1 MRMITFFA
9 RFLFFI
15 TILILIWIPFSIKYL
30 FSSSHPLTISS
41 FFIFYLPLNL
51 IPFLALTLAT
61 PLEKNKLIKVI
72 MIGSSI
78 IFIFNVLIIAF
89 QFKFTDFF
97 TELFLIY
104 AIGRVSIPI
113 IVWFGFVYDEI
124 IHFEEKPIMKSH
136 KSKKKESMKG
146 S

>member
-1 MRMITFFA
+1 MRIIMFFA

-15 TILILIWIPFSIKYL
+15 TVLILIWIPFSINYL

-61 PLEKNKLIKVI
+61 QLEKNKLIKVI
-72 MIGSSI
+72 MIGSLI
-78 IFIFNVLIIAF
+78 IFLFNILIIAF

-124 IHFEEKPIMKSH
+124 MHFEEKPVIKSH
-136 KSKKKESMKG
+136 KSKKKNQ
-146 S
+146 

>member
-1 MRMITFFA
+1 M
-9 RFLFFI
+9 
-15 TILILIWIPFSIKYL
+15 
-30 FSSSHPLTISS
+30 
-41 FFIFYLPLNL
+41 
-51 IPFLALTLAT
+51 TLAT

>member
-15 TILILIWIPFSIKYL
+15 TILILIWIPFSIEYL
-30 FSSSHPLTISS
+30 FSSSHPRTISS
-41 FFIFYLPLNL
+41 FFIFYIPLNL

-89 QFKFTDFF
+89 QFKFTNLF

-124 IHFEEKPIMKSH
+124 IHLEEKPIIKPH